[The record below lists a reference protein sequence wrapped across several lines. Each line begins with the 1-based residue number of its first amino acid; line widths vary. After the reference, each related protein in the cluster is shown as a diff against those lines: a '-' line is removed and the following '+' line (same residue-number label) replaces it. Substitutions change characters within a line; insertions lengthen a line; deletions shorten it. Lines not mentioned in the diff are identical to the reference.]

1 MYVVKGDDT
10 KTARDFKCPNHPLPL
25 FVRSLTFAPRLISRK
40 RTTCRN
46 VNDPGNSF
54 NFAFNVQA
62 ANPPT
67 SFPGSFISP
76 PQRERERG
84 KKTFPRMKDPGNEVA
99 NPRHDQLFRVDCTG
113 HPTVKCSI
121 GLQVST
127 VVDRIIVLDVF

>member
-1 MYVVKGDDT
+1 MNVCIRGMHVCMYVVKGDDT
-10 KTARDFKCPNHPLPL
+10 NRLQQEPITLLTARDFKCPNHPLPL

-40 RTTCRN
+40 RTNCRN

-54 NFAFNVQA
+54 NFAFNVLA

-99 NPRHDQLFRVDCTG
+99 NPLHDFA
-113 HPTVKCSI
+113 
-121 GLQVST
+121 
-127 VVDRIIVLDVF
+127 